1 MALFSF
7 KSGKRVKT
15 PERPAFDPET
25 EEAAVRCSICTG
37 EQVAGFQHKS
47 DGRFVPVQLLQSERD
62 LDDFRVRYGLEGQ
75 EIKKIY

>member
-37 EQVAGFQHKS
+37 EQVAGFRSKS
-47 DGRFVPVQLLQSERD
+47 TGHFREIMLIRPPDD
-62 LDDFRVRYGLEGQ
+62 LEEFKRSCGVESC
-75 EIKKIY
+75 KKIF

>member
-1 MALFSF
+1 MLFHRHKETQPRRMAWNPEEE
-7 KSGKRVKT
+7 T
-15 PERPAFDPET
+15 P
-25 EEAAVRCSICTG
+25 VIRCSICTG